1 MPVRF
6 LLLLA
11 GALTLAACTVRVEA
25 PPTAAP
31 TATPTETVQTPDPE
45 TDATATAEPSPTPTA
60 TPEPTVTATPA
71 STPTAAP
78 IAKCTDEHSYDEV
91 SFTGTF
97 PGSDLAALVL
107 ALVEPNY
114 DESEAT
120 RGAYWL
126 LLHHRLTP
134 ERYVARGETCLDYQ
148 VEPLDTLTTRLTEEQ
163 ARSFVTGFSEGAGIR
178 VPVVQ
183 YDASGCAGEGSG
195 CYRGGPLP
203 TITIVEPTLATVLHE
218 LTHHILAEA
227 GSRDVKHDAIF
238 LSAYVQLLDLVD
250 SATLDAFDHEGVC
263 PLLEMLDLMDGE
275 PTAYAGA
282 IDSVGGICERYW
294 SR

>member
-25 PPTAAP
+25 PPTAEP
-31 TATPTETVQTPDPE
+31 TATPIATVEQTP
-45 TDATATAEPSPTPTA
+45 ASTATAPPEPTPTA
-60 TPEPTVTATPA
+60 TPEPTIAATPT

-107 ALVEPNY
+107 GLVEPNY

-134 ERYVARGETCLDYQ
+134 VKYVARGETCLDYE
-148 VEPLDTLTTRLTEEQ
+148 VEPLDTISTRLTEEQ

-178 VPVVQ
+178 VPVVR
-183 YDASGCAGEGSG
+183 YDESGCAGEGSG

-203 TITIVEPTLATVLHE
+203 TITIVEPLLATVLHE

-227 GSRDVKHDAIF
+227 GSREARHDAIF

-263 PLLEMLDLMDGE
+263 PLLELLDLMDSE
-275 PTAYAGA
+275 PSAYAGA
-282 IDSVGGICERYW
+282 IGSVGGICGAYW